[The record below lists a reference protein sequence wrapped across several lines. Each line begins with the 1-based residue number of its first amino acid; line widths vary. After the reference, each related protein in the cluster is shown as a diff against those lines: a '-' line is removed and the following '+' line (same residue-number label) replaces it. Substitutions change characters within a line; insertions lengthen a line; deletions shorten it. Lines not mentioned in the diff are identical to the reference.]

1 MDDDLK
7 TLILKT
13 IAFYHHKD
21 SGMFGGILG
30 NKEASRRNNEIIEL
44 RKKLGL
50 TNKQVAILVNK
61 HRMENE

>member
-13 IAFYHHKD
+13 IAFHHHRE
-21 SGMFGGILG
+21 SGMFDGVLG
-30 NKEASRRNNEIIEL
+30 NKEESRRNNEIIDL

-50 TNKQVAILVNK
+50 SNKQVATLVNK
-61 HRMENE
+61 YRMEN